1 MVAARLLSR
10 IIDLCALL
18 ILARLLTPVDF
29 GLVAI
34 AMTMVTLLEAA
45 LELPLSQALVQLP
58 YIEPHHFHTAFTISL
73 LRGLVLFAL
82 CFSFAPAF
90 AKWYGHTSL
99 TPLVQ
104 ALSLA
109 PAIRGLQN
117 PRLAEYAKALNFKY
131 EFYLELA
138 GKSLAFLSGSIAAYL
153 THSYWSIAICTII
166 SPVSTSLLGY
176 IVIPYRPRLSLQDW
190 RLFRDFL
197 GWISF
202 SQIVSALN
210 FQSEQLL
217 LGKLM
222 PTKTFGLFTT
232 ASNITYIPIAALFGP
247 VLRPLLSAFTQVRGE
262 KIRLSDIYQ
271 RASSAVVT
279 IGLPVLIGLAAIAQ
293 PLVWVL
299 LGPQWAA
306 ATPLFRWLSIS
317 IIPYLFGMLLTPL
330 GMATGHSREIARRNS
345 VQLFVKLPLLII
357 GVVQY
362 GFAGVIAARLISE
375 TVTALFCMASIR
387 KLTGISIAAQFL
399 VNLRAIT
406 SSLVML
412 TGILFLDHIFHFS
425 SIFSYQLIMLSLLV
439 SVGSVAYISCLALF
453 WYLAGCPPGLEDI
466 ALRWLRRLFRQNQE
480 SYVATGG
487 LRTVPN
493 PTSTPA
499 ELNSLAR
506 QNDH

>member
-1 MVAARLLSR
+1 MLGHKTALSGAMMVTARLLSR
-10 IIDLCALL
+10 IIDLCAML

-58 YIEPHHFHTAFTISL
+58 HIEPHHFHTAFTISL
-73 LRGLVLFAL
+73 LRGVVLFGL
-82 CFSFAPAF
+82 CFGLAPAF
-90 AKWYGHTSL
+90 AHWYGHPAL

-131 EFYLELA
+131 EFYLELT
-138 GKSLAFLSGSIAAYL
+138 GKSLAFLFGSIAAYL
-153 THSYWSIAICTII
+153 THSYWSIAICTIVT
-166 SPVSTSLLGY
+166 PVSVSLLSY
-176 IVIPYRPRLSLQDW
+176 IIIPYRPRVSLQDW
-190 RLFRDFL
+190 RLFSDFL

-202 SQIVSALN
+202 SQIISALN

-222 PTKTFGLFTT
+222 PAKTFGLFTT
-232 ASNITYIPIAALFGP
+232 ASNITYIPIVALFGP
-247 VLRPLLSAFTQVRGE
+247 VLRPLLSAFTQIRGD
-262 KIRLSDIYQ
+262 KSRLGESYQ

-279 IGLPVLIGLAAIAQ
+279 IGLPLLIGQAAVAQ
-293 PLVWVL
+293 PFVLVL
-299 LGPQWAA
+299 LGPQWET

-330 GMATGHSREIARRNS
+330 VMATGQSREIAHRNS
-345 VQLFVKLPLLII
+345 VQLLVKLPLLIVGAI
-357 GVVQY
+357 KY

-375 TVTALFCMASIR
+375 TATALFCMASIR
-387 KLTGISIAAQFL
+387 KLTGITIATQL
-399 VNLRAIT
+399 WVNLRAII

-412 TGILFLDHIFHFS
+412 AAVLLLNSVFQFPLTFTS
-425 SIFSYQLIMLSLLV
+425 QLLRLLLLV
-439 SVGSVAYISCLALF
+439 SVGATVYVSSLTLC
-453 WYLAGCPPGLEDI
+453 WYFSGCPAGLEDI
-466 ALRWLRRLFRQNQE
+466 ALRWLRLL
-480 SYVATGG
+480 
-487 LRTVPN
+487 LRAAPISSP
-493 PTSTPA
+493 PTA
-499 ELNSLAR
+499 ELSSLAR